1 MKLYLVVQEEQGFY
15 DEPDKHTIKG
25 IYTSPQHVAT
35 LNIPASY
42 QKEVSVITFEE
53 EHLNKK
59 VDVSLNSFFGFSGEE
74 VKIESY
80 AQFLK
85 ENNLEQKPKNKIK

>member
-1 MKLYLVVQEEQGFY
+1 MKLYLVIQEETGFY

-25 IYTSPQHVAT
+25 IYTSPESVAT
-35 LNIPASY
+35 LEIPLSY

-53 EHLNKK
+53 QHLNKR
-59 VDVSLNSFFGFSGEE
+59 VELSLNSFFGFSGEE
-74 VKIESY
+74 VKIQDY

-85 ENNLEQKPKNKIK
+85 EHDLEKKPKKKM